1 MMETAGSVYGSI
13 TICLLGLGLGFVLL
27 CGLMDWMIAAIDR
40 YRAKTK
46 AMERGAGHEQN

>member
-1 MMETAGSVYGSI
+1 MGTVESVCGSI
-13 TICLLGLGLGFVLL
+13 TICLLGFSLGFVLL